1 MVRQLVLLAALVGA
15 LAFAVT
21 GNSRSVSKQS
31 SSGFASRIV
40 PISAAQKRRMTGV
53 SWHSGCPVGFSELRS
68 VWLAYLGFDRKRH
81 VGQLIVNR
89 SVAKDVVGVFRT
101 LYRARYPIRQMRPV
115 DVYGGNDFRSIEH
128 DNTSSFN
135 CRTATG
141 SSNWSQ
147 HAYGLAID
155 LNPIENPYVSSGRTS
170 HPKSVKYLDRSKHRK
185 GMIHPGD
192 MVVRAFES
200 IGWSWGGYW
209 SGSVQDLQHFS
220 STGH

>member
-1 MVRQLVLLAALVGA
+1 MRRGLVLLAV
-15 LAFAVT
+15 LAFAVPASASEQQ
-21 GNSRSVSKQS
+21 NA
-31 SSGFASRIV
+31 GFAARIT
-40 PISAAQKRRMTGV
+40 PIGAAQRERMSGV
-53 SWHSGCPVGFSELRS
+53 SWHPGCPVGPSGLRN
-68 VWLAYLGFDRKRH
+68 VWLAYRGFDGNRH

-89 SVAKDVVGVFRT
+89 SVAADIVRVFRK

-135 CRTATG
+135 CRNATG

-155 LNPIENPYVSSGRTS
+155 LNPLENPYVSSGRTS
-170 HPKSVKYLDRSKHRK
+170 HRGSVKYLNRSKRLK

-192 MVVRAFES
+192 VVVRAFES
-200 IGWSWGGYW
+200 VGWSWGGYW
-209 SGSVQDLQHFS
+209 TGSVQDLQHFS
-220 STGH
+220 ADGH